1 MADVAGFVVQDSIH
15 ADRVSRHGKS
25 DDRWTKSRQL
35 AADALAAFGRSPG
48 PPQFPGTTWIPAT
61 E

>member
-35 AADALAAFGRSPG
+35 AADALAAFGRPSSCLAHRKQG
-48 PPQFPGTTWIPAT
+48 A
-61 E
+61 